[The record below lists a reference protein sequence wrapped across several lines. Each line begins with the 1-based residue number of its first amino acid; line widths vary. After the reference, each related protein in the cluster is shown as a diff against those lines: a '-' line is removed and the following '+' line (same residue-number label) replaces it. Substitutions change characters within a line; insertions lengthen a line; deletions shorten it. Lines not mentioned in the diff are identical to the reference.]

1 MLLSDFI
8 QIQGSAHLLLYFV
21 LWPPLMFMILASL
34 SFNDEDVCT
43 KISTAISTLVILH
56 KTKPNKLFMEL
67 SLISVPLTTL
77 ILTFTLTS
85 LHTAQCAHLRWVK
98 EGAKVSNWN
107 CDADLLF
114 TFIMLTQCGR

>member
-1 MLLSDFI
+1 
-8 QIQGSAHLLLYFV
+8 
-21 LWPPLMFMILASL
+21 MILASL

-85 LHTAQCAHLRWVK
+85 LHCSAHLCWVK
-98 EGAKVSNWN
+98 ECAKVSNWK
-107 CDADLLF
+107 CDTDGEL
-114 TFIMLTQCGR
+114 